1 MPAHPGAQFGQ
12 LPRQLHAFP
21 IQIPKTTE
29 KESPSKME
37 KRACAVS
44 SASLFTKMSFQFTF
58 SQIQSSVLG
67 DKKIEQKIKTVRED
81 QCHSLVASSIHP
93 STARKEIV

>member
-1 MPAHPGAQFGQ
+1 MPAHPGAHFGQ
-12 LPRQLHAFP
+12 LPRQLHAFS

-29 KESPSKME
+29 KGKPIQNGEEGMCIIFSW
-37 KRACAVS
+37 
-44 SASLFTKMSFQFTF
+44 SFHKNV
-58 SQIQSSVLG
+58 ISVHFFPNTELG